1 MKLKK
6 LLFFV
11 VVSILALSL
20 VLIKLATGTIYVDGP
35 LMQSIADQLSF
46 GPRYVGSNGHQKVRQ
61 YIQKSLK
68 STDAAVFKQAWVDEE
83 TGMALENYLARFNPE
98 ARRRII
104 IAAHYD
110 TDPTAKKDKHRSSA
124 PVPGASDGASATAV
138 LLQLAKTIK
147 SADIDK
153 DIGLDLV
160 FLDAENYDA
169 GSFSDW
175 HPKGS
180 GYFARNIGEFYAQ
193 LPESALVVDMVCD
206 KNLNFNQEKASL
218 QSANGT
224 VSKVWQIGRALDPK
238 AFSGDQLVE
247 IKDDHNQLISAG
259 IPSMVLIDL
268 DYPYHDTTAD
278 SIDKCSEKSLV
289 TTLELLKRYVQA
301 SAK

>member
-11 VVSILALSL
+11 VISVLALSL
-20 VLIKLATGTIYVDGP
+20 VLIKLATGTIYVGGP
-35 LMQSIADQLSF
+35 LMRSIADQLSF
-46 GPRYVGSNGHQKVRQ
+46 GPRYVGSSGHQKVRQ
-61 YIQKSLK
+61 YIQKGLK
-68 STDAAVFKQAWVDEE
+68 STEAAVFKQTWVDEE
-83 TGMALENYLARFNPE
+83 TGMVLENYLARFNPE
-98 ARRRII
+98 ASKRII

-110 TDPTAKKDKHRSSA
+110 TDPNARKDKHRSSA

-147 SADIDK
+147 SADLDK

-160 FLDAENYDA
+160 FFDAENYKP
-169 GSFSDW
+169 GSFAGW

-180 GYFARNIGEFYAQ
+180 GYFAQNIGEFYSQ

-206 KNLNFNQEKASL
+206 KNLNFNREKASL
-218 QSANGT
+218 QSDNDT
-224 VSKVWQIGRALDPK
+224 VSKVWQIGRELDPK
-238 AFSGDQLVE
+238 AFSGDKIVE
-247 IKDDHNQLISAG
+247 IKDDHNQLISAD

-278 SIDKCSEKSLV
+278 TIDKCSEKSLA
-289 TTLELLKRYVQA
+289 TTLELLQRHVQA
-301 SAK
+301 RAK